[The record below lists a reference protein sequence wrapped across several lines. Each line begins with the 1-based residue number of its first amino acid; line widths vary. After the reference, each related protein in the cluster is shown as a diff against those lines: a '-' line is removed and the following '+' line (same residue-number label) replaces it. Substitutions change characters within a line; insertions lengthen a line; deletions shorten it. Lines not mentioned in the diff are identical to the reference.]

1 MKLYRFLAAV
11 ALISLLGAAP
21 ALAHGDLNGTTPSAG
36 ATVKKAP
43 DHIVVNFTET
53 PAKATRVAV
62 TDGCDFGIVTDTYTT
77 ERAYHVLLD
86 PGHPGQWTVD
96 YKVLSAEDGHTSD
109 GSYNFSVRGKAKDC
123 SVPFVPAGGGGGT
136 DDPDEPPDDAPGET
150 GEGDEGSAAPL
161 TDPLGDG
168 SSFPV
173 VPVALGSVAVLALA
187 LAVRLVTEHDAEDQ
201 QGRAEDE
208 LDG

>member
-21 ALAHGDLNGTTPSAG
+21 ALAHGDLDGTTPSAG

-53 PAKATRVAV
+53 PTKATRVAV

-77 ERAYHVLLD
+77 GRAYHVLLD

-109 GSYNFSVRGKAKDC
+109 GSYNFSVRGAAGDC
-123 SVPFVPAGGGGGT
+123 SAPFEAAGGGGGT
-136 DDPDEPPDDAPGET
+136 DDPDEPPGDDPGDD
-150 GEGDEGSAAPL
+150 DEGSAAPG
-161 TDPLGDG
+161 TGPAGDDP
-168 SSFPV
+168 SFPM
-173 VPVALGSVAVLALA
+173 VPVVLGSVAVLGLA
-187 LAVRLVTEHDAEDQ
+187 LAVRLIAA
-201 QGRAEDE
+201 RK
-208 LDG
+208 